1 MRPVSLALTA
11 ACLTIA
17 VMAAQQPPAVPAG
30 AGRAGGGA
38 PAAAQAPPDPTVVGR
53 TPEGLTLRLA
63 RKTNHISNYNESV
76 IPAYTLPDPLVMFD
90 GRTVKTAADWKAR
103 RAEILKTYEE
113 DIYGRV
119 PANAPKVRWEVAS
132 TDPNARA
139 GAVLRRLVG
148 TIGTAADGPK
158 INLNIYTPAGAAR
171 PVPVILLVNFGGG
184 PARGAGPGAAP
195 GAAAGQAAAGP
206 GRGNAAPGEP
216 PVAAEI
222 LARGW
227 GYATVGYTD
236 IQPDRANTFTE
247 GVIGTTLAPGQTKPA
262 PGDWGTISA
271 WAWGISR
278 IIDYFE
284 TDRSIDAKRVAVQGF
299 SRLGKTV
306 LWASAMDE
314 RIAAVFSGCA
324 GEMGSSLARRD
335 FGETVDDMA
344 QNFHWQFNSRFQQ
357 WVGRW
362 NDMPVDAHMLIA
374 LSAPRPVFITGGTT
388 DQWSDPKGEFLAQV
402 AASPVYQLLGAKGIG
417 ATELPPVDT
426 TLATGDLGWHYHTGG
441 HMLTV
446 EEWKAFLVFMDRY
459 FKN

>member
-1 MRPVSLALTA
+1 MRSLSFGLTA
-11 ACLTIA
+11 AMLA
-17 VMAAQQPPAVPAG
+17 VVVVAAGQTPAAPG
-30 AGRAGGGA
+30 GGGRAGAA
-38 PAAAQAPPDPTVVGR
+38 PAAQAPTDPTVVGR
-53 TPEGLTLRLA
+53 TPEGFTLRLA

-76 IPAYTLPDPLVMFD
+76 VPSYTLPDPLITFD
-90 GRTVKTAADWKAR
+90 GRLVRTAADWKAR
-103 RAEILKTYEE
+103 RAEIVKAYEE
-113 DIYGRV
+113 DVYGRV
-119 PANAPKVRWEVAS
+119 PANAPKVRWDVAS
-132 TDPNARA
+132 TDPAARA
-139 GAVLRRLVG
+139 GAILRRVVG

-158 INLNIYTPAGAAR
+158 INLNVYTPAGAAR

-184 PARGAGPGAAP
+184 PPRVAAAGATPGAAGGQP
-195 GAAAGQAAAGP
+195 GPGQ
-206 GRGNAAPGEP
+206 GRGNVAPGEP
-216 PVAAEI
+216 PVAAEM

-227 GYATVGYTD
+227 GYATVGYAD

-247 GVIGTTLAPGQTKPA
+247 GVIGTTLASGQTKPA

-271 WAWGISR
+271 WTWGISR

-344 QNFHWQFNSRFQQ
+344 QNYHWQFNSRFQQ

-388 DQWSDPKGEFLAQV
+388 DQWSDPKGEFLAEV
-402 AASPVYQLLGAKGIG
+402 AASPVYQLLGGKGID

-426 TLATGDLGWHYHTGG
+426 TLATGDLAWHYHTGG

-446 EEWKAFLVFMDRY
+446 DEWKAFLVFMDRY

>member
-1 MRPVSLALTA
+1 MRSLSLGLTVAMLAVVVVA
-11 ACLTIA
+11 AGQA
-17 VMAAQQPPAVPAG
+17 PAG
-30 AGRAGGGA
+30 PGGGGRAGGA
-38 PAAAQAPPDPTVVGR
+38 PAAQAPTDPTVVGR
-53 TPEGLTLRLA
+53 TPEGFTLRLA

-76 IPAYTLPDPLVMFD
+76 VPSYTLPDPLVTFD
-90 GRTVKTAADWKAR
+90 GRPVRTAADWKAR
-103 RAEILKTYEE
+103 RAEIVKAYEE
-113 DIYGRV
+113 DVYGRV
-119 PANAPKVRWEVAS
+119 PANAPKVRWDVAS
-132 TDPNARA
+132 TDPAARA
-139 GAVLRRLVG
+139 GAILRRVVG

-158 INLNIYTPAGAAR
+158 INLNVYTPADAAR

-184 PARGAGPGAAP
+184 PARGAAAGATAGAAGGQP
-195 GAAAGQAAAGP
+195 GTGQ
-206 GRGNAAPGEP
+206 GRGNVARGEP

-227 GYATVGYTD
+227 GYATVGYAD

-247 GVIGTTLAPGQTKPA
+247 GVIGTTLASGQTKPA
-262 PGDWGTISA
+262 PGEWGTISA
-271 WAWGISR
+271 WTWGISR

-344 QNFHWQFNSRFQQ
+344 QNYHWQFNSRFQQ

-388 DQWSDPKGEFLAQV
+388 DQWSDPKGEFLAEV
-402 AASPVYQLLGAKGIG
+402 AASPVYQLLGGKGIG

-426 TLATGDLGWHYHTGG
+426 TLATGDLAWHYHTGG

-446 EEWKAFLVFMDRY
+446 DEWKAFLVFMDRY

>member
-1 MRPVSLALTA
+1 MRSVSIAVTA
-11 ACLTIA
+11 ACLAA
-17 VMAAQQPPAVPAG
+17 VVVVAG
-30 AGRAGGGA
+30 QA
-38 PAAAQAPPDPTVVGR
+38 PATQPPPDPTVVGR
-53 TPEGLTLRLA
+53 TPEGFTLRLA
-63 RKTNHISNYNESV
+63 RKTNHISNYNESAV
-76 IPAYTLPDPLVMFD
+76 PAYTLPDPLVMFD
-90 GRTVKTAADWKAR
+90 GRPVKTAADWKAR
-103 RAEILKTYEE
+103 RAEILKTYQD

-132 TDPNARA
+132 TDPGARA
-139 GAVLRRLVG
+139 GAILRRVVG
-148 TIGTAADGPK
+148 TIGAAADAPK
-158 INLNIYTPAGAAR
+158 INLNVYTPSGATG

-195 GAAAGQAAAGP
+195 GP

-227 GYATVGYTD
+227 AYATVGYAD
-236 IQPDRANTFTE
+236 IQPDRANTFTD
-247 GVIGTTLAPGQTKPA
+247 GVIGTTLAPGQTRPA

-271 WAWGISR
+271 WSWGISR

-284 TDRSIDAKRVAVQGF
+284 TDRSINAKRVAVQGF

-362 NDMPVDAHMLIA
+362 NDIPVDTHMLIA

-388 DQWSDPKGEFLAQV
+388 DQWSDPKGEFLAEV
-402 AASPVYQLLGAKGIG
+402 AATPVYRLLGGRGID
-417 ATELPPVDT
+417 ATDLPPVDT
-426 TLATGDLGWHYHTGG
+426 TLAAGDLAWHYHTGG

-446 EEWKAFLVFMDRY
+446 DEWKAFLVFMDRY